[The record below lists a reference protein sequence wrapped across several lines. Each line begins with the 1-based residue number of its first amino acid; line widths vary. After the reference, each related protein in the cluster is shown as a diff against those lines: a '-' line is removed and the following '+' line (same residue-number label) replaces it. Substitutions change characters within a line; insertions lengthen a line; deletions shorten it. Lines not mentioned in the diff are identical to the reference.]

1 MSEKNV
7 ACLAAVLLG
16 INLFV
21 LAANVG
27 VFTGGFTLGWA
38 TCQNQSEK
46 IEGN

>member
-27 VFTGGFTLGWA
+27 VFTAGYALGWA
-38 TCQNQSEK
+38 TCQNQNEK

>member
-1 MSEKNV
+1 MSERNV
-7 ACLAAVLLG
+7 ACLAAILLG

-38 TCQNQSEK
+38 TCQNQNER
-46 IEGN
+46 N